1 MNLSQGQRALSW
13 ALQVLVA
20 LILGQTLFFKFSGAP
35 ESVYIFS
42 TLGLEPG
49 GRYASGIAELVA
61 AMLLLIPS
69 TAAIGATLALCVITG
84 AIVSH
89 FTRLGI
95 VVQDDG
101 GLLFALALIVFASSA
116 AIIALRRAQ
125 LAYILRRLIP
135 NTSTP
140 RETIS

>member
-89 FTRLGI
+89 LTRLGI

-125 LAYILRRLIP
+125 LASILRRLIP

>member
-1 MNLSQGQRALSW
+1 VLSW
-13 ALQVLVA
+13 ALQILVA

-84 AIVSH
+84 ALVSH
-89 FTRLGI
+89 LTRLGI

-125 LAYILRRLIP
+125 LASILRRLIL